1 MCYSN
6 IFDPSDSSRW
16 VCGSDLNDN
25 GYVGEEG
32 ETAACVGQEPTF
44 FCPIGALQCVL
55 DYEKQI
61 SSAKCP
67 YSSTLNGSLCELS
80 DIKPV
85 IYSCEPGW
93 NLDRSSHCVRYT
105 DPTKPIQHCSKGEI
119 PSSCSPHYVTESSIC
134 LHSCL
139 NKDKETRTF
148 WNGVVSYSCNPK
160 QLLLGGQ
167 CYSQEEVDAHQK
179 CTSGYTL
186 SGNECVKK
194 TTYSPQCDAGFSFNA
209 SIKQCEKLVPKDVCP
224 LGEQFQC
231 ASNGTGKF
239 CSTNKCV
246 DKTVPSN
253 QEAEDVSG
261 NMLINDGAK
270 DNDGLCLEQVFIYN
284 GRKQRCKTPGVQ
296 SAWKDCCEDGGKALL
311 DDAGSLSSVGSSAS
325 TISNL
330 YTVAEVAY
338 TTYTAQVAAGV
349 SEAFAGELAAS
360 AAQQQM
366 LVAFDPTSM
375 AVAVAMYFIMKW
387 LANACD
393 QMDMETAMANSSGYC
408 IEVGDFCKKEV
419 KFIGCVQKAKSFCC
433 FNSKLARIIQEQGRP
448 QLTTINGFGTPTE
461 PNCRGFTPEEFQRID
476 FSRIDLTEYV
486 EELQKNT
493 QEQVQENIQ
502 KITEEFFNK
511 VK

>member
-1 MCYSN
+1 MIKRIIACFLIFTLN
-6 IFDPSDSSRW
+6 APFVNADIFDPENTSVKW
-16 VCGSDLNDN
+16 VCGSDLNSN
-25 GYVGEEG
+25 GYVGDEG
-32 ETAACVGQEPTF
+32 ESAACLGTLANSKY
-44 FCPIGALQCVL
+44 CP
-55 DYEKQI
+55 I
-61 SSAKCP
+61 SSALCTQDQGVETAPPICEKGSLDSSGQCSVSGKECR
-67 YSSTLNGSLCELS
+67 YSSNDLYIRSVIFGSEYWS
-80 DIKPV
+80 
-85 IYSCEPGW
+85 G
-93 NLDRSSHCVRYT
+93 
-105 DPTKPIQHCSKGEI
+105 
-119 PSSCSPHYVTESSIC
+119 
-134 LHSCL
+134 
-139 NKDKETRTF
+139 F
-148 WNGVVSYSCNPK
+148 WNGVQIAAFTTSPSTPPYSAGNFVEYVPNKGWYYQICK
-160 QLLLGGQ
+160 GGGTVTAPPS
-167 CYSQEEVDAHQK
+167 C
-179 CTSGYTL
+179 
-186 SGNECVKK
+186 
-194 TTYSPQCDAGFSFNA
+194 PAGFSYN
-209 SIKQCEKLVPKDVCP
+209 SSNKQCEKVTYTDKCP
-224 LGEQFQC
+224 LGDYAC
-231 ASNGTGKF
+231 VPDGAARY
-239 CSTNKCV
+239 CSPNKCV
-246 DKTVPSN
+246 DKNNSDNNVI
-253 QEAEDVSG
+253 EDIDG
-261 NMLINDGAK
+261 NMLIDDGAK
-270 DNDGLCLEQVFIYN
+270 NNDGLCLEQVFIYN

-311 DDAGSLSSVGSSAS
+311 DDAGSLSSMGSAAN

-375 AVAVAMYFIMKW
+375 AIAIAMYFIMKW

-408 IEVGDFCKKEV
+408 IEVGEFCKKEV